1 MMMKFHF
8 GLAKSLLIAGM
19 VTLATI
25 ANAQEGGEES
35 KGTEA
40 DNTPTPAAPAPAA
53 PVAAKKGGGEPG
65 KKTEA
70 STDAKDA
77 PRDSP
82 YDRKIFKEKRVLTY
96 DDIREADVF
105 FEKRIWRVI
114 DVREKINKPFVYPKQ
129 PFVAIIMDAAK
140 ASEVTLYSTVDGDEF
155 KTKLT
160 ADEVSQMGA
169 SVDTVVTYDPETYEE
184 KIKIVRNE
192 LNPEDIKRFRLK
204 EVWFFDKESSTLQ
217 TRILG
222 IAPIKEVKDDKGNFR
237 FEQPMFWAYY
247 PILRQIL
254 AKHEAF
260 NPLNDAQRM
269 TWEDVFEMR
278 LFSSYIMKES
288 NVYDRRV
295 QDYKQ
300 GIDILLE
307 GENIKNTIFNFEHD
321 LWTY

>member
-1 MMMKFHF
+1 MMKVHF
-8 GLAKSLLIAGM
+8 GLAKSLLLAGM
-19 VTLATI
+19 MTLATL

-35 KGTEA
+35 KSTEA

-53 PVAAKKGGGEPG
+53 PAAAAPKPGGEPG

-70 STDAKDA
+70 SADAKDA

-105 FEKRIWRVI
+105 FEKRIWRII
-114 DVREKINKPFVYPKQ
+114 DVREKLNKPFVYPKQ
-129 PFVAIIMDAAK
+129 PFLSIIMDAAK
-140 ASEVTLYSTVDGDEF
+140 NKEVTLYSTADDEF
-155 KTKLT
+155 KVKLT
-160 ADEVSQMGA
+160 ADEVSGMGA
-169 SVDTVVTYDPETYEE
+169 STDTVITYDPETYEE
-184 KIKIVRNE
+184 KLVIARNE

-217 TRILG
+217 ARILG

-247 PILRQIL
+247 PTLRQIL
-254 AKHEAF
+254 ARHEAF
-260 NPLNDAQRM
+260 NTLNDASRM
-269 TWEDVFEMR
+269 TWEDIFEMR
-278 LFSSYIMKES
+278 YFSSYIMKES

-307 GENIKNTIFNFEHD
+307 AENIKNTIFNFEHD